1 MILIAHRLATVVDAD
16 QIIVMDSGRVV
27 EVGDHGSL
35 VGAGGAY
42 AQLVMSQLID
52 KSAS

>member
-27 EVGDHGSL
+27 EGRRSRL
-35 VGAGGAY
+35 VGASGNW
-42 AQLVMSQLID
+42 
-52 KSAS
+52 